1 MKGKDLATKYK
12 TLLAKYGI
20 NTPIRLAYFFGQLHH
35 ESGNFKLQRENLNYS
50 VSGLL
55 TTFSRS
61 RISEV
66 DANKYGR
73 TLTQP
78 ANQVAIANILYGGDF
93 GKKQLGNVN
102 KDDGYFFRG
111 GGFIQITGRANY
123 QSLTNDTGI
132 DFVANPDIITQES
145 NALISALWFWKKN
158 NLNSYSDKR
167 DINGQTKRING
178 GLIGIEDRKKLI
190 SDYLK
195 IFSSK

>member
-1 MKGKDLATKYK
+1 MKGKDLEIKYK
-12 TLLAKYGI
+12 TLLSKYGI
-20 NTPIRLAYFFGQLHH
+20 NTPVRLAYFFGQLHH
-35 ESGNFKLQRENLNYS
+35 ESGNFNLQRESLNYS

-55 TTFSRS
+55 TTFSRN

-78 ANQVAIANILYGGDF
+78 ANQVAIANILYGGEF

-123 QSLTNDTGI
+123 QALTNDTGI
-132 DFVANPDIITQES
+132 DFIANPDIITQES
-145 NALISALWFWKKN
+145 NALISALLFWKKN
-158 NLNSYSDKR
+158 DLNNFSDKR
-167 DINGQTKRING
+167 DVNGQTKRING
-178 GLIGIEDRKKLI
+178 GLIGIEDRRYLI
-190 SDYLK
+190 NEYLK
-195 IFSSK
+195 IFKK

>member
-1 MKGKDLATKYK
+1 MKGKDLEIKYK
-12 TLLAKYGI
+12 TLLSKYGI
-20 NTPIRLAYFFGQLHH
+20 NTPVRLAYFFGQLHH
-35 ESGNFKLQRENLNYS
+35 ESGNFNLQRESLNYS

-55 TTFSRS
+55 TTFSRN

-167 DINGQTKRING
+167 DINGQTKKING
-178 GLIGIEDRKKLI
+178 GLIGIEDRRYLI
-190 SDYLK
+190 NEYLK
-195 IFSSK
+195 IFKK

>member
-1 MKGKDLATKYK
+1 MKGKDLEIKYK
-12 TLLAKYGI
+12 TLLSKYGI
-20 NTPIRLAYFFGQLHH
+20 NTPVRLAYFFGQLHH
-35 ESGNFKLQRENLNYS
+35 ESGNFNLQRESLNYS

-55 TTFSRS
+55 TTFSRN

-93 GKKQLGNVN
+93 GKKQLGNIK

-158 NLNSYSDKR
+158 DLNNFSDKR
-167 DINGQTKRING
+167 DVNGQTKRING
-178 GLIGIEDRKKLI
+178 GLIGIEDRRYLI
-190 SDYLK
+190 NEYLK
-195 IFSSK
+195 IFKK

>member
-1 MKGKDLATKYK
+1 MKGKDLEIKYK
-12 TLLAKYGI
+12 TLLSKYGI
-20 NTPIRLAYFFGQLHH
+20 NTPVRLAYFFGQLHH
-35 ESGNFKLQRENLNYS
+35 ESGNFNLQRESLNYS

-55 TTFSRS
+55 TTFSRN

-78 ANQVAIANILYGGDF
+78 ANQVAIANILYGGEF

-123 QSLTNDTGI
+123 QELTNDTGI
-132 DFVANPDIITQES
+132 DFITNPDIITQES

-167 DINGQTKRING
+167 DINGQTKKING
-178 GLIGIEDRKKLI
+178 GLIGIEDRRYLI
-190 SDYLK
+190 NEYLK
-195 IFSSK
+195 IFKK

>member
-1 MKGKDLATKYK
+1 MKGKDLEIKYK
-12 TLLAKYGI
+12 TLLSKYGI
-20 NTPIRLAYFFGQLHH
+20 NTPVRLAYFFGQLHH
-35 ESGNFKLQRENLNYS
+35 ESGNFNLQRESLNYS

-55 TTFSRS
+55 TTFSRN

-78 ANQVAIANILYGGDF
+78 ANQVAIANILYGGEF

-123 QSLTNDTGI
+123 QALTNDTGI
-132 DFVANPDIITQES
+132 DFIANPDIITQES

-158 NLNSYSDKR
+158 DLNNFSDKR

-178 GLIGIEDRKKLI
+178 GLIGIEDRRYLI
-190 SDYLK
+190 NEYLK
-195 IFSSK
+195 IFKK

>member
-1 MKGKDLATKYK
+1 MKGKDLEIKYK
-12 TLLAKYGI
+12 TLLSKYGI
-20 NTPIRLAYFFGQLHH
+20 NTPVRLAYFFGQLHH
-35 ESGNFKLQRENLNYS
+35 ESGNFNLQRESLNYS

-55 TTFSRS
+55 TTFSRN

-78 ANQVAIANILYGGDF
+78 ANQVAIANILYGGEF

-158 NLNSYSDKR
+158 NLNNFSDKR

-178 GLIGIEDRKKLI
+178 GLIGIEDRRYLI
-190 SDYLK
+190 NEYLK
-195 IFSSK
+195 IFKK

>member
-1 MKGKDLATKYK
+1 MKGKDLEIKYK
-12 TLLAKYGI
+12 TLLSKYGI
-20 NTPIRLAYFFGQLHH
+20 NTPVRLAYFFGQLHH
-35 ESGNFKLQRENLNYS
+35 ESGNFNLQRESLNYS

-55 TTFSRS
+55 TTFSRN

-78 ANQVAIANILYGGDF
+78 ANQVAIANILYGGEF

-123 QSLTNDTGI
+123 QALTNDTGI
-132 DFVANPDIITQES
+132 DFIANPDIITQES

-158 NLNSYSDKR
+158 DLNNFSDKR
-167 DINGQTKRING
+167 DVNGQTKRING
-178 GLIGIEDRKKLI
+178 GLIGIEDRRYLI
-190 SDYLK
+190 NEYLK
-195 IFSSK
+195 IFKK

>member
-1 MKGKDLATKYK
+1 MKGKDLEIKYK
-12 TLLAKYGI
+12 TLLSKYGI
-20 NTPIRLAYFFGQLHH
+20 NTPVRLAYFFGQLHH
-35 ESGNFKLQRENLNYS
+35 ESGNFNLQRESLNYS

-55 TTFSRS
+55 TTFSRN

-93 GKKQLGNVN
+93 GKKQLGNIK

-158 NLNSYSDKR
+158 DLNNFSDKR
-167 DINGQTKRING
+167 DVNGQTKKING
-178 GLIGIEDRKKLI
+178 GLIGIEDRRYLI
-190 SDYLK
+190 NEYLK
-195 IFSSK
+195 IFKK

>member
-1 MKGKDLATKYK
+1 MKGKDLAIKYK
-12 TLLAKYGI
+12 TILNSYGI

-35 ESGNFKLQRENLNYS
+35 ESGNFKLQRESLNYS

-55 TTFSRS
+55 ATFSRN

-93 GKKQLGNVN
+93 GKKQLGNIK

-123 QSLTNDTGI
+123 QALSNDTGI
-132 DFVANPDIITQES
+132 DFIANPDIITQES
-145 NALISALWFWKKN
+145 NALISALWFWKKH

-178 GLIGIEDRKKLI
+178 GLIGIEDRRYLI
-190 SDYLK
+190 NEYLK
-195 IFSSK
+195 IFKK

>member
-1 MKGKDLATKYK
+1 MKGKDLEIKYK
-12 TLLAKYGI
+12 TLLSKYGI
-20 NTPIRLAYFFGQLHH
+20 NTPVRLAYFFGQLHH
-35 ESGNFKLQRENLNYS
+35 ESGNFNLQRESLNYS

-55 TTFSRS
+55 TTFSRN

-158 NLNSYSDKR
+158 DLNNFSDKR
-167 DINGQTKRING
+167 DVNGQTKRING
-178 GLIGIEDRKKLI
+178 GLIGIEDRRYLI
-190 SDYLK
+190 NEYLK
-195 IFSSK
+195 IFKK

>member
-1 MKGKDLATKYK
+1 MKGKDLEIKYK
-12 TLLAKYGI
+12 TLLSKYGI
-20 NTPIRLAYFFGQLHH
+20 NTPVRLAYFFGQLHH
-35 ESGNFKLQRENLNYS
+35 ESGNFNLQRESLNYS

-55 TTFSRS
+55 TTFSRN

-78 ANQVAIANILYGGDF
+78 ANQVAIANILYGGEF

-123 QSLTNDTGI
+123 QELTNDTGI
-132 DFVANPDIITQES
+132 DFIANPDIITQES

-178 GLIGIEDRKKLI
+178 GLIGIEDRRYLI
-190 SDYLK
+190 NEYLK
-195 IFSSK
+195 IFKK